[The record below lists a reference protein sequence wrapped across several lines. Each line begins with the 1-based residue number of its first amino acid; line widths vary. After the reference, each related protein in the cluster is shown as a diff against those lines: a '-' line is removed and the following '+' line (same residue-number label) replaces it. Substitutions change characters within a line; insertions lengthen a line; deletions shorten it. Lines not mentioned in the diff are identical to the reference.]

1 LASRDEST
9 GQPAD
14 EQDRAGFG
22 SSGRRLRS
30 AASHRDP
37 VVAVRSAA
45 ASRLDHLRPS
55 QRGVEVVGLGAW
67 CDNLTEDEYREELAG
82 SAWPPEVM
90 DQSLETFT
98 QALHF
103 RVEQFATLSDGRRRA
118 RLSTS
123 E

>member
-1 LASRDEST
+1 MGA
-9 GQPAD
+9 
-14 EQDRAGFG
+14 
-22 SSGRRLRS
+22 
-30 AASHRDP
+30 
-37 VVAVRSAA
+37 
-45 ASRLDHLRPS
+45 
-55 QRGVEVVGLGAW
+55 EVVGLGAW

-82 SAWPPEVM
+82 TAWPPEVM

-118 RLSTS
+118 QLSTS